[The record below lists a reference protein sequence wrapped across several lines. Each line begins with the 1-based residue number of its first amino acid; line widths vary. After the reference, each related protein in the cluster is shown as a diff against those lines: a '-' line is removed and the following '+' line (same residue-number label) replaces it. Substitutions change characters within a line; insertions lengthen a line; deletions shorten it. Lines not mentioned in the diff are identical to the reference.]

1 MMARLMEQKQ
11 DFSRYN
17 KGLEKPLTE
26 YNILAYLEVSLF
38 VHSIEF

>member
-1 MMARLMEQKQ
+1 MEQKQ

-17 KGLEKPLTE
+17 KGLEKTLTE

-38 VHSIEF
+38 